1 MTFWILSFFFFFF
14 TLVQYNNHH
23 SDFIPVSMS
32 LCEIPPPSQELVDKY
47 EMMKSTF
54 YKRLLNLYGRL
65 QEKAAP
71 MMQTVGETE
80 HGQAA
85 KTIIENAQRKPEL
98 QAAIKV
104 ASWVNTLYCFTIW
117 CSEMY
122 PLQLPYL
129 LCNILLLI
137 ICYHNIVWIYTGN
150 WKKNK
155 TRWWISLQCL

>member
-1 MTFWILSFFFFFF
+1 
-14 TLVQYNNHH
+14 
-23 SDFIPVSMS
+23 MS

-104 ASWVNTLYCFTIW
+104 AS
-117 CSEMY
+117 
-122 PLQLPYL
+122 
-129 LCNILLLI
+129 
-137 ICYHNIVWIYTGN
+137 
-150 WKKNK
+150 
-155 TRWWISLQCL
+155 